1 MPRRSKIEGAPW
13 QAEKEFKWTCP
24 ACGREITCRGDTQC
38 ASRIL
43 VHLATHDALLPLLA
57 KCISEIERRV
67 RELYSGE
74 LKL

>member
-1 MPRRSKIEGAPW
+1 MPRRKVEDAPW
-13 QAEKEFKWTCP
+13 VAEREYKWQCP
-24 ACGREITCRGDTQC
+24 ACNKMINCRGDTQC

-67 RELYSGE
+67 REMYQGE
-74 LKL
+74 LRL